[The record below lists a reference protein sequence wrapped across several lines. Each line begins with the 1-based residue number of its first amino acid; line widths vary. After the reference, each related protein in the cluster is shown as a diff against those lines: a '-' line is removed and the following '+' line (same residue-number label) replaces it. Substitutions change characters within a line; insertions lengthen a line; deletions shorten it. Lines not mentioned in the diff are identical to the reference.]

1 MKDLNECKAEI
12 FRRSENRIK
21 ERRKARNRL
30 FVLSV
35 PVVIIIAVLPIMAP
49 MSKYKPESEEA
60 YYESNGTVTDHK
72 NSNHTE
78 ETKKPSGGVQGENDL
93 ELEWSDSSTTDGPPN
108 RPSGPTSSLDSSE
121 SSIVLYNDF
130 SFYLEWGVYQQCS
143 YDSKTGRLVKY
154 NDSTNPDKY
163 ATYYQLTDNQ
173 LNTLNLMMYRMDI
186 QSYPRTYS
194 PYGDGVMSTPSD
206 NLILTVKT
214 RNFEKTVYALN
225 IPIGLKAQDAKGQ
238 KFIDVC
244 EEIKEILFN
253 SDEWKSLPEP
263 ELEPLI

>member
-12 FRRSENRIK
+12 FRRSEKRIK
-21 ERRKARNRL
+21 ARRRVYNSL
-30 FVLSV
+30 LVLCI
-35 PVVIIIAVLPIMAP
+35 PAVVIIAVLPIIVP
-49 MSKYKPESEEA
+49 MNSNNSKGKAA
-60 YYESNGTVTDHK
+60 YYETTDNETDRNDSH
-72 NSNHTE
+72 HTN
-78 ETKKPSGGVQGENDL
+78 ETKKPGGVNTEVNDL
-93 ELEWSDSSTTDGPPN
+93 GPEWSDTSTMEG
-108 RPSGPTSSLDSSE
+108 RPSGPTASVDSNE
-121 SSIVLYNDF
+121 NKIVLYSDF
-130 SFYLEWGVYQQCS
+130 SFSLEWGVYQQCS

-154 NDSTNPDKY
+154 NDSTDPDKY
-163 ATYYQLTDNQ
+163 ATSYQLTDNQ
-173 LNTLNLMMYRMDI
+173 LNKLNLMMYKMDI

-214 RNFEKTVYALN
+214 NGFEKTVYALN

-253 SDEWKSLPEP
+253 SEEWKSIPEP